1 MNVVL
6 LLTVVISVATGLPV
20 LLQVIRH
27 HPKGLMILFF
37 AEMWERFSYY
47 GMRALLIFYFTQHF
61 LFDDQAATSQYGAY
75 TSLVWLAPVIG
86 GFVADRFLGAR
97 KATAF
102 GALLLVC
109 GHFLMAVGEGP
120 TAKQD
125 LIYQG
130 VHYAVKADDRPEGGV
145 SQILVGGKA
154 YELGATAK
162 GELQIKGLPA
172 NASLPSVL
180 PDKSYTKQ
188 TRRDGP
194 YLDLFYLALALI
206 IMGVGFMKG
215 NISATVGALYAKN
228 DPRRDTG
235 FTLYYYGF
243 NLGAFWAA
251 SVCGWLG
258 TTFGWW
264 AGFGAA
270 GLGMFIGWLVFVVGR
285 PLLLGKGEPPEPEK
299 LKAPLFGPLNREWI
313 VYLSALL
320 GVVGLCFVVRL
331 GDVQAL
337 LLTLMSVAILAYV
350 AWMAITKFDRVERER
365 LMLAV
370 VLVVGATVFWTLYEQ
385 TGSSMN
391 LLAERNTDLRL
402 TGHAALVHLFGQ
414 TIAIGSQAQIA
425 AIGFHPAHWW
435 SWIDTN
441 LTPSQTQAFDPGFL
455 LLFAPLF
462 AALWGWLGKRGQDPD
477 PMFKFALAL
486 VQVGLGFLVLVWG
499 GRFVDAG
506 FRLPLIFLALAY
518 LFHTTGELCLSPVG
532 LSQITKLSPPMIVST
547 MMAVFFLSN
556 SWGQKIGGWVAGL
569 TASKTVGGQ
578 VVDPAASLHTI
589 LSVYNLIGWVSVAF
603 GVAFFALSPVIKG
616 WAHGA
621 DRTTMLAEETP

>member
-215 NISATVGALYAKN
+215 NISAT
-228 DPRRDTG
+228 
-235 FTLYYYGF
+235 
-243 NLGAFWAA
+243 
-251 SVCGWLG
+251 
-258 TTFGWW
+258 
-264 AGFGAA
+264 
-270 GLGMFIGWLVFVVGR
+270 VFVVGR